1 MNDARLA
8 KTAWWRNLDDVFSIL
23 LMASIAAIL
32 SLQIFCR
39 FVLNYSLGWTDEL
52 AGILFGWLILFAA
65 PTMLKRHSHMG
76 MRLIG
81 GLSEGANRV
90 LNLVVEVVCGLFY
103 IAILIGTLDLFIQ
116 AQNFVTPAL
125 EIPGQV
131 MYGIVPIA
139 AIYLVIRT
147 GIRIWQLIQDP
158 SPDWLKE

>member
-1 MNDARLA
+1 MNDARLPE
-8 KTAWWRNLDDVFSIL
+8 KAWWRNLDDAFSIF
-23 LMASIAAIL
+23 LMTTIAVIL

-52 AGILFGWLILFAA
+52 AGILFGWLIFFAA

-81 GLSEGANRV
+81 GLSEKANRV
-90 LNLVVEVVCGLFY
+90 FDLIVEVVCGLFY
-103 IAILIGTLDLFIQ
+103 IAVLIGTLDLFIQ

-131 MYGIVPIA
+131 VYAIVPVA
-139 AIYLVIRT
+139 AVYLVVRT
-147 GIRIWQLIQDP
+147 GIRIWQLVRDP
-158 SPDWLKE
+158 RPDWLKE